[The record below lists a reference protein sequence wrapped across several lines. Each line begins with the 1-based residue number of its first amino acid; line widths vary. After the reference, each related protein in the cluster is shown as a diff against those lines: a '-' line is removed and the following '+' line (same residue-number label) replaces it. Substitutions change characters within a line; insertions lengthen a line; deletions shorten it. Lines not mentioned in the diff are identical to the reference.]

1 MQQQQQQQSTVVC
14 LLLAQLLNAARG
26 ALGQR
31 AISCASGMRRW
42 NSTSRDRHH
51 SAGPPGA
58 CPQRHDVEQRLAA
71 QHVLQYAHAD
81 TDAAA
86 AEARQRSRQQAI
98 CTPAWAQHQAQPSVS
113 YLFDAST
120 LQGRCSLAHRQQKGC
135 RLSLQLIACQCT
147 PVCAEQLPSSAA
159 SRRIRTGPLLPGC
172 CVCACWRAC
181 VPEITVREQV

>member
-1 MQQQQQQQSTVVC
+1 VVC

-42 NSTSRDRHH
+42 NSTSRGRHH
-51 SAGPPGA
+51 SDALSA

-135 RLSLQLIACQCT
+135 GRLWT
-147 PVCAEQLPSSAA
+147 AA
-159 SRRIRTGPLLPGC
+159 RPLLHACPRRAAPQQRRSEEDPNRPVVAILLR
-172 CVCACWRAC
+172 VCLLARVC
-181 VPEITVREQV
+181 T